1 MNFKFNVFLFA
12 LIACSFIAG
21 MSFCNMLI
29 YLNSDDYLELQ
40 EANAFKRELIILQ
53 NEALEKVDTIF
64 NNNNI
69 YDSDGSDTMADYLV
83 VRKQI
88 DNLYKTQL

>member
-1 MNFKFNVFLFA
+1 MKFNLNLYLFI

-21 MSFCNMLI
+21 MSFCNILI

-69 YDSDGSDTMADYLV
+69 YDSDGSDTMADYLI